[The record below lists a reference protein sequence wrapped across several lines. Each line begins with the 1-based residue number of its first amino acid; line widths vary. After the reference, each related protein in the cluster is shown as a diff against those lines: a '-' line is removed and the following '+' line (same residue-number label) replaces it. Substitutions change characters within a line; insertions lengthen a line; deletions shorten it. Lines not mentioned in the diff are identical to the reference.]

1 MAALHAVLSPQKQQ
15 SKCCNQTAVLI
26 GGPALNPRLQLGCS
40 ILDKALPI
48 AGLHMALKDSEAAV
62 RVMQSA
68 VEAKRLAL
76 GPSHPAVT
84 ESVLGLAAIFR
95 ASGRNQ
101 DAMDVIEKEMQH
113 LTQEGLQ
120 ASPGELSHS

>member
-1 MAALHAVLSPQKQQ
+1 
-15 SKCCNQTAVLI
+15 
-26 GGPALNPRLQLGCS
+26 
-40 ILDKALPI
+40 
-48 AGLHMALKDSEAAV
+48 MALKDSEAAV

-95 ASGRNQ
+95 ASARSQ
-101 DAMDVIEKEMQH
+101 DAIDVIEKELQFVAE
-113 LTQEGLQ
+113 EGLK
-120 ASPGELSHS
+120 ASPGENPQSQFLPSPSYLLEPPPKRAANQHTACNC